1 MVYTI
6 TKLEIN
12 SQEVSILTKKD
23 LTEFITTLTETDTK
37 VILTAMDSS
46 MAPELITGKKVINT
60 KVAGKTT
67 NKMVMAYTITP
78 TEAYGLKVNGITGI
92 QLDNPKNVF

>member
-46 MAPELITGKKVINT
+46 MAPELITGKTVTNT

-78 TEAYGLKVNGITGI
+78 TEAYGLKVNGITEI